1 MRAGLVQRGVRE
13 ARSTVRRFGFR
24 PLRIGLAF
32 ADKVR
37 ARMRL
42 RRVRRD
48 YRELVAEPEATAALR
63 LPPVGL
69 APAARLPAELA
80 EAAERLRDEAQ
91 RVAAHEVDYLG
102 SGPVALGP
110 EIDWQRDFKSGYR
123 WPSVFYEDVEVT
135 RLTDDSDAKVPW
147 ELSRG
152 HQLLTLARAARV
164 WEDEG
169 LAAEL
174 ERQLDHWIAANPP
187 GVGINWVNPMEI
199 ALRAVNWLWALGTVE
214 PWRPVDPALR
224 ARVTRSLQA
233 HARHIRL
240 NLEGSPLLRGN
251 HYLSDVFGLLVLGE
265 MLPGDPRA
273 RAWARQGRRAM
284 EREVVG
290 QVLEDGVGFEASL
303 PYHGLALEIFL
314 LGWHVIAL
322 DGRAPSARYRARVER
337 MLEVSRAIRHPGG
350 RSPVLG
356 DQDSGRVLPAG
367 FARPATQDNLLDLGA
382 AILGLPRLHDGAP
395 HEEVAWTLGVGAW
408 EALAARPVSDRPPAT
423 AFPVDGLYV
432 LDGDG
437 VHAVA
442 RFGGVGQNGNG
453 GHAHNDLSS
462 YELSLGAPLV
472 VDAGT
477 YLYTADVAARDAFR
491 SARAHNVTVVDGL
504 DMHPLP
510 PGQPF
515 QMPAHAR
522 HRVEAWSRTQDRVV
536 LVGSHDGFSRG
547 GERIVV
553 RRRFELDRR
562 AHALEVTDEVQGSG
576 RHEVETLVHLAPGR
590 EATVAGERVQV
601 SGGAEIVFSPGA
613 TVSVESGWVS
623 SQYGVREPAPVVRA
637 TASGEL
643 PARIGYRIEAP

>member
-1 MRAGLVQRGVRE
+1 M
-13 ARSTVRRFGFR
+13 RRFGFR
-24 PLRIGLAF
+24 PVRIGLAF
-32 ADKVR
+32 GGKVR
-37 ARMRL
+37 ARARL

-48 YRELVAEPEATAALR
+48 YRELVAEPPVAASLR
-63 LPPVGL
+63 VPPVGL
-69 APAARLPAELA
+69 PPAARLPAELRD
-80 EAAERLRDEAQ
+80 AAERLRDEGQ

-102 SGPVALGP
+102 SGPVSLGE

-123 WPSVFYEDVEVT
+123 WPAERYEDVEVT

-152 HQLLTLARAARV
+152 HQLLTLARAARL
-164 WEDEG
+164 WEDER
-169 LAAEL
+169 LAGEL
-174 ERQLDHWIAANPP
+174 ERQLDAWIAANPP

-214 PWRPVDPALR
+214 PWRPLDPALR

-233 HARHIRL
+233 HAAHVRL

-273 RAWARQGRRAM
+273 AGWARFGRRAM
-284 EREVVG
+284 EREVRG
-290 QVLEDGVGFEASL
+290 QVLDDGVGFEASL
-303 PYHGLALEIFL
+303 PYHGLALEVFL
-314 LGWHVIAL
+314 LAWHAMAL
-322 DGRAPSARYRARVER
+322 DGRAPSARYRERVER

-350 RSPVLG
+350 RSPVVG

-382 AILGLPRLHDGAP
+382 AILGLPRLRDAAP

-408 EALAARPVSDRPPAT
+408 EALASRPLADRSPPS

-432 LDGDG
+432 LRGDG
-437 VHAVA
+437 AHAVA

-472 VDAGT
+472 VDSGT

-522 HRVEAWSRTQDRVV
+522 HRVEEWSDAPERAV
-536 LVGSHDGFSRG
+536 LAGRHDGFSRG

-553 RRRFELDRR
+553 RRRLELDRR
-562 AHALEVTDEVQGSG
+562 APALEVTDEVEGPG
-576 RHEVETLVHLAPGR
+576 RHEVETFLHLAPGR
-590 EATVAGERVQV
+590 EATVAGERVSV
-601 SGGAEIVFSPGA
+601 PAAGGGPAAEIAFAPG
-613 TVSVESGWVS
+613 TEVSVEPGWVS

-637 TASGEL
+637 ATAGEL
-643 PARIGYRIEAP
+643 PARIGYRIAPA